1 MKRKKMSAC
10 LPLFPH
16 LTKINMWRRKRK
28 RQKRKKERS
37 LEIDEGRSDGKKDT
51 YEQRRKINVQVSS
64 YFHI

>member
-28 RQKRKKERS
+28 RQRRKK
-37 LEIDEGRSDGKKDT
+37 KKG
-51 YEQRRKINVQVSS
+51 
-64 YFHI
+64 H